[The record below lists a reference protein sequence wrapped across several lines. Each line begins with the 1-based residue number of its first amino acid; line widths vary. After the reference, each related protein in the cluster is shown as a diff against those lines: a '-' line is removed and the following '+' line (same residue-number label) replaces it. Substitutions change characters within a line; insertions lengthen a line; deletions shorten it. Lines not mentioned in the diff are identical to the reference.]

1 MSTMVL
7 SPSHQPHRSSSHRSH
22 LSSSH
27 RLLEYM
33 CRRHG
38 FMWRRSHTSMLHR
51 TITTVMLVTVVAGI
65 ILAGAVADGVTVDG
79 GMVDGGMVDGGAL
92 TGNEGLFGGLPN
104 YLRGVAP
111 GPEIASFHLVPVA

>member
-1 MSTMVL
+1 MGRTTGKSTMVL
-7 SPSHQPHRSSSHRSH
+7 FAPPQPHRSSSHRSH

-38 FMWRRSHTSMLHR
+38 FMWRRSHASMLHR

-65 ILAGAVADGVTVDG
+65 MLAGAVADGAT
-79 GMVDGGMVDGGAL
+79 VDGGMVDGGAL
-92 TGNEGLFGGLPN
+92 TGNEGLFGG
-104 YLRGVAP
+104 
-111 GPEIASFHLVPVA
+111 